1 MKKSKYGLKNML
13 LYAGLEKEEYGKIS
27 ASYLEQNWI
36 ALFVFSLLLSIMTF
50 GFFVLSY
57 VNDSFQNYRYIYLAT
72 GVISLFISVIDFRIG
87 KNNVNVIAHLCFLFT
102 AVTYMMGILNG
113 TVGDPD
119 DLAVTFVVLI
129 VGSLDKLVKPFDH
142 RYSE

>member
-50 GFFVLSY
+50 GFFILSY

-72 GVISLFISVIDFRIG
+72 GVISLFISVIDFRIE
-87 KNNVNVIAHLCFLFT
+87 KNNVKAI
-102 AVTYMMGILNG
+102 
-113 TVGDPD
+113 
-119 DLAVTFVVLI
+119 
-129 VGSLDKLVKPFDH
+129 
-142 RYSE
+142 